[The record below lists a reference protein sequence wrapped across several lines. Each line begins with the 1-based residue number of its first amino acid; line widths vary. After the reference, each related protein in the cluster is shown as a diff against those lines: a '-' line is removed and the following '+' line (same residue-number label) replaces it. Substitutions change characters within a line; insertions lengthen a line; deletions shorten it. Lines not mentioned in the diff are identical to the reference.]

1 MSVCTYFAI
10 LFVLYFFAYPAT
22 TDIYT
27 LSLHD
32 ALPILQ
38 PVADKR
44 RRIKRS
50 DSLCTEKAP
59 ATGKPRSTQARP
71 GEYQRLDLDLDGPGP
86 ATRIDRCDRCP
97 SVAPQPSSAPG
108 CTADIPRLQPMD
120 SGTAG
125 VPVAGARRCVF

>member
-50 DSLCTEKAP
+50 DSPCTEKTP

-71 GEYQRLDLDLDGPGP
+71 GEYRSEEHTSELQSRGHLVCRLLLEKKKKKIS
-86 ATRIDRCDRCP
+86 RKQLCRHNI
-97 SVAPQPSSAPG
+97 
-108 CTADIPRLQPMD
+108 
-120 SGTAG
+120 
-125 VPVAGARRCVF
+125 